1 MKRTQIYLEEAQQEK
16 LRLAALIR
24 GTTVSAVI
32 REALDRYLTKDSMT
46 VEEKRVRIRELGEKF
61 RQNPAFDLEGH
72 ATSADYVDE
81 LRARGA
87 RKLQSYRDGDYR
99 YDSTD

>member
-32 REALDRYLTKDSMT
+32 REALDRYLAKDSMT
-46 VEEKRVRIRELGEKF
+46 VEEKRAKIRELGEKF
-61 RQNPAFDLEGH
+61 RQTPAFEGI
-72 ATSADYVDE
+72 DPVEYVDE

-87 RKLQSYRDGDYR
+87 RKLESYRDGNYR
-99 YDSTD
+99 YDSAD